1 MPMYTIACWLAL
13 DLCHATIHWR
23 MVKMVS
29 MWFTFLRVLL
39 LTDHLASLVLCRQQR
54 RRCAATRQPGT
65 LPCTCWRPAP
75 SATCRRM
82 LPPCCAP
89 LPAQRQPAKGAL
101 KLRRGTAR
109 LQLAHQMTTRIS
121 GWELLPHLCLCIYH
135 AVGSML

>member
-1 MPMYTIACWLAL
+1 
-13 DLCHATIHWR
+13 
-23 MVKMVS
+23 
-29 MWFTFLRVLL
+29 MWSDFLGAFH
-39 LTDHLASLVLCRQQR
+39 LTDHLASFVVCRQQR

-89 LPAQRQPAKGAL
+89 LPAQRQPAKRAL
-101 KLRRGTAR
+101 KLRGGTAR

-135 AVGSML
+135 AVGSTL